1 MPKAFKVNPFEFSSG
16 AVKIGVM
23 AGIPSAGRQNNT
35 KLPFA

>member
-23 AGIPSAGRQNNT
+23 AGIPSAGEAEQ
-35 KLPFA
+35 PDCPSA